1 MGSAR
6 RWAATCP
13 AILVVGAVAIRSEA
27 TDSRPAPAVGWR
39 SARDLADSCV
49 RALLESAVPRQSIRA
64 YHGCND
70 RLERVFYFYFRA
82 PPPDLMGRV
91 LVEFCGSPCPQLDLE
106 HFTEIRFP

>member
-1 MGSAR
+1 MP
-6 RWAATCP
+6 WYEIVIP
-13 AILVVGAVAIRSEA
+13 KNEVAIPSAADVMDGCARA
-27 TDSRPAPAVGWR
+27 TR
-39 SARDLADSCV
+39 
-49 RALLESAVPRQSIRA
+49 SAVPRQSIRA